1 MKINNE
7 KLMDEYLQW
16 SKDTG
21 RFKHELTDVI
31 VNDNGVIKTEKKMA
45 GVIKTSPDDWREFCR
60 DRGIEYE
67 GEMKLLIM

>member
-1 MKINNE
+1 MNND

-45 GVIKTSPDDWREFCR
+45 CVVNTSPDDWREFCMDR
-60 DRGIEYE
+60 DMEYE
-67 GEMKLLIM
+67 GKMKLLAIY

>member
-1 MKINNE
+1 MNND
-7 KLMDEYLQW
+7 KLMEEYLQW
-16 SKDTG
+16 RKDTG

-45 GVIKTSPDDWREFCR
+45 CIMKTSPDDWREFCR